1 VSASAERS
9 AGAELDLG
17 LLRRGRWFGGLPPA
31 LQQSAVQRSVVRS
44 YSKGARIVAGGV
56 PSRGLFA
63 LLEGRVHVRRSASML
78 MHVGEAGFWFGEYS
92 LLSGEPAIGDVVA
105 ATSVRTRFL
114 PAAEFERIVAEE
126 PRHFRAFASLLIDRY
141 AIVLRQMSDIKG
153 LPAEERVRMQLV
165 NLAALR
171 RLDAHVDGPVEISVS
186 QAELASMVGL
196 SRQTLCALLRR
207 LQDRGLV
214 EVAFRR
220 IRVHG
225 PELLRQSSPAGND
238 ARDSRLVVGRIAP
251 GAARFDS
258 RIGTSE

>member
-1 VSASAERS
+1 
-9 AGAELDLG
+9 
-17 LLRRGRWFGGLPPA
+17 
-31 LQQSAVQRSVVRS
+31 
-44 YSKGARIVAGGV
+44 
-56 PSRGLFA
+56 
-63 LLEGRVHVRRSASML
+63 
-78 MHVGEAGFWFGEYS
+78 
-92 LLSGEPAIGDVVA
+92 VA

-225 PELLRQSSPAGND
+225 PEPLRQSSQAGND